1 MHDRVIQEYV
11 AIHEMGKKRKST
23 CSICVGGPGRL
34 PAPSPLL
41 RWRSPGGG
49 GGLAGRVQPGDLSRE
64 GGIFGKQAGSWNG
77 RFFWRV
83 NSADYSRGWIRQIFM
98 ARYFG
103 GSVWRIYLAGHFG
116 AFTWRVFIVNEI
128 SKTKEKEKKCT
139 ISESVSCIM
148 PLYVAS
154 NIMLFCSRYR
164 FYWTS

>member
-1 MHDRVIQEYV
+1 MKW
-11 AIHEMGKKRKST
+11 GKVPVQ
-23 CSICVGGPGRL
+23 CAWVGRAGPL
-34 PAPSPLL
+34 PPPRAPLSEP
-41 RWRSPGGG
+41 WGGG
-49 GGLAGRVQPGDLSRE
+49 EGWRAGSCLGILSRE
-64 GGIFGKQAGSWNG
+64 GGISGKQAASWNG

-83 NSADYSRGWIRQIFM
+83 YSADYSRGWIRQIFM

-116 AFTWRVFIVNEI
+116 TFIRRVFTVKEI

-139 ISESVSCIM
+139 ISESVNCIM
-148 PLYVAS
+148 SLYVAS